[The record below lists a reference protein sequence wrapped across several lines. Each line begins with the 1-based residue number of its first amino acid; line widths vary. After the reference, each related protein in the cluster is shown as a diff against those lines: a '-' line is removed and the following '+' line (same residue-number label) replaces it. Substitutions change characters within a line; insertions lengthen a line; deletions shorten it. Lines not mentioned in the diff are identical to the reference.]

1 MLFAKTV
8 RERHWHGCENHPHPG
23 GLFSRY
29 ENLRPAAAGIEEV
42 GQEMQMSI
50 GKKLLIHFGAIFSV
64 VLAMGY
70 GWLSTTAGDHW
81 LVFVLF
87 GLALAVSASGVYT
100 VRNVSATLDGVAGE
114 ISGNAIKVEGA
125 AGQVSSVSQ
134 QLAQGASE
142 QAASLEETSASTEEI
157 SSMTRRNAD
166 HSQSAA
172 TLMQETARHVGEANQ
187 KLEQMLASMRDINA
201 SSEKISKIIKVIDE
215 IAFQT
220 NILALNAAVEAARAG
235 EAGMGF
241 AVVADEVRN
250 LAQRCAQ
257 AARDTTGLIEESI
270 GMASEGSRRVDQVVE
285 AIRFVTE
292 NANKVK
298 SLIEE
303 VSSGSREQANGI
315 EQVAKTLTEMGQVT
329 QRTAASAEEGAAAS
343 EELTGLSAGMK
354 RSVTRLHALVGGG
367 GVVAGTLR
375 YTSERVPGR
384 PAAADSVAAVKD
396 PGPKVAY
403 NRAKPAH
410 VAAEVA
416 KARADF
422 PLDDDFKEF

>member
-1 MLFAKTV
+1 MDGF
-8 RERHWHGCENHPHPG
+8 PP
-23 GLFSRY
+23 
-29 ENLRPAAAGIEEV
+29 
-42 GQEMQMSI
+42 
-50 GKKLLIHFGAIFSV
+50 
-64 VLAMGY
+64 
-70 GWLSTTAGDHW
+70 LSGDHW
-81 LVFVLF
+81 LVFLLL
-87 GLALAVSASGVYT
+87 GLCLGACASGIYT
-100 VRNVSATLDGVAGE
+100 VRNVSATLDGVARE
-114 ISGNAIKVEGA
+114 ISGNATQVEGA
-125 AGQVSSVSQ
+125 AGQVSSASQ

-157 SSMTRRNAD
+157 SSMTRQNAD

-241 AVVADEVRN
+241 AVVADEVRS

-285 AIRFVTE
+285 AIRCVTE

-343 EELTGLSAGMK
+343 AELTGLSAGMK

-367 GVVAGTLR
+367 GVTAETPH
-375 YTSERVPGR
+375 YTAERAPR
-384 PAAADSVAAVKD
+384 HAAAAGWGAAAKG
-396 PGPKVAY
+396 PGPKMAP
-403 NRAKPAH
+403 RGAKPAQ
-410 VAAEVA
+410 VVAEVA
-416 KARADF
+416 MARADF

>member
-1 MLFAKTV
+1 
-8 RERHWHGCENHPHPG
+8 
-23 GLFSRY
+23 
-29 ENLRPAAAGIEEV
+29 
-42 GQEMQMSI
+42 MQMSI
-50 GKKLLIHFGAIFSV
+50 GKKLLIHFAAVFAV
-64 VLAMGY
+64 VLAMGF
-70 GWLSTTAGDHW
+70 GWLSTAGSDHW

-87 GLALAVSASGVYT
+87 GLALGACASGMYT
-100 VRNVSATLDGVAGE
+100 ARTVSATLEGVAGE
-114 ISGNAIKVEGA
+114 IADNATQVEGA
-125 AGQVSSVSQ
+125 AGQVSASSQ
-134 QLAQGASE
+134 QLAQGASQ
-142 QAASLEETSASTEEI
+142 QAASLEETSASTEQI

-172 TLMQETARHVGEANQ
+172 TLMQEASKHVDETNQ
-187 KLEQMLASMRDINA
+187 KLEQMLASMHDINA

-257 AARDTTGLIEESI
+257 AARDTTGLIDESI
-270 GMASEGSRRVDQVVE
+270 GMASEGSRRVDQVVD
-285 AIRFVTE
+285 AIRIVTE

-329 QRTAASAEEGAAAS
+329 QRTAASAQEGAAAS
-343 EELTGLSAGMK
+343 TELTGLSAGMK
-354 RSVTRLHALVGGG
+354 RSATRLRALVGGG
-367 GVVAGTLR
+367 GAADGTRRSDPLR
-375 YTSERVPGR
+375 IPERK
-384 PAAADSVAAVKD
+384 AAAPSSAAVKVF
-396 PGPKVAY
+396 PGPKTAY
-403 NRAKPAH
+403 SAKPAPVSAQ
-410 VAAEVA
+410 VAQ
-416 KARADF
+416 ARADF
-422 PLDDDFKEF
+422 PMDDDFKEF

>member
-1 MLFAKTV
+1 
-8 RERHWHGCENHPHPG
+8 
-23 GLFSRY
+23 
-29 ENLRPAAAGIEEV
+29 
-42 GQEMQMSI
+42 MSI
-50 GKKLLIHFGAIFSV
+50 ARKLLIHFAAIFGV
-64 VLAMGY
+64 VLAMGC
-70 GWLSTTAGDHW
+70 GGLSTTADNHW
-81 LVFVLF
+81 LVFALS
-87 GLALAVSASGVYT
+87 GLALGACASGVYT
-100 VRNVSATLDGVAGE
+100 VRKVSATLDGVARE
-114 ISGNAIKVEGA
+114 ISGNATQVEGA
-125 AGQVSSVSQ
+125 AGQVSAASQ
-134 QLAQGASE
+134 QLAQGSSE
-142 QAASLEETSASTEEI
+142 QAASLEETSASSEEI
-157 SSMTRRNAD
+157 NSMARKNSENSRVAAD
-166 HSQSAA
+166 LMTQSQQKFVQ
-172 TLMQETARHVGEANQ
+172 TNQ
-187 KLEQMLASMRDINA
+187 SLDQSVVAMAEINTQ
-201 SSEKISKIIKVIDE
+201 SDKIAKIIKVIDE

-270 GMASEGSRRVDQVVE
+270 GMASEGSRRVDQVAE

-343 EELTGLSAGMK
+343 AELTGLSAGMK
-354 RSVTRLHALVGGG
+354 RSATRLRELVGGG
-367 GVVAGTLR
+367 GAATETRR
-375 YTSERVPGR
+375 YTTARLPER
-384 PAAADSVAAVKD
+384 AAAAAVKD
-396 PGPKVAY
+396 HLTPRSAY
-403 NRAKPAH
+403 GGAKPAPL
-410 VAAEVA
+410 AAEVA

-422 PLDDDFKEF
+422 PLDDYFKEF